1 MTIAQQHIKEP
12 TYRIREVRHLRQE
25 VVLVGFDHITGLY
38 GRCKELG
45 GRFTL
50 THRGRWWPLSDRV
63 LVELRK
69 YFKIYRPGDYL
80 FEGQSGGKCSNRSAA
95 QVLKRAVKSAGITIR
110 LTLHSLRHS
119 FSTHFTNQG
128 VNIRL
133 LQEIL
138 GHKSSR
144 TAMLYALMSGK
155 DIRNIN
161 SSFVGHYVAFLDV
174 DECRM
179 WVYKGVVHHS
189 KTTQTN

>member
-1 MTIAQQHIKEP
+1 MALQIDLDDLTIAQQHIKEP

-95 QVLKRAVKSAGITIR
+95 QVLKRAVKRAGISIR
-110 LTLHSLRHS
+110 QTLHTLRHS
-119 FSTHFTNQG
+119 HATHLTSQG
-128 VNIRL
+128 VNIRF
-133 LQEIL
+133 LQEIP
-138 GHKSSR
+138 GHNSPR
-144 TAMLYALMSGK
+144 TTMLYTHLSGK

-161 SSFVGHYVAFLDV
+161 SSFVGHYVAIGAL
-174 DECRM
+174 M
-179 WVYKGVVHHS
+179 GVLCA
-189 KTTQTN
+189 